1 MTRNIGLSVAVIVA
15 LALVICLL
23 AFTVVPAE
31 GTRPTPNPFC
41 KTAPFWTF
49 CKDGVPAAPPIPDND
64 VIEVWWLVAPI
75 WEFVLGPI
83 MGDLGLYHSAVGF
96 RHVRTNQTYTIEFES
111 LFESPNATFPYVVP
125 VDPKDPNGQK
135 EIIWC
140 NEGAICFMPYI
151 NWTYYTN
158 KSIIAVTNGSVFN
171 KFMKWVPV
179 ENETSSLY
187 YYTFSVYEEWRQE
200 PPFIDAY
207 TCDDFAFR
215 ALGVLA
221 WLGVDF
227 HGLVLERDFLN
238 FYASKPVPVDSS
250 DPSNLKKIIDFYS
263 TYQLKGKSAVKVAEL
278 LLQFLFSDKYI
289 ISFGKYYWLDL
300 HWPFFDWRWAQTPIV
315 PVDPTQ
321 QMLEWERSQQQQ
333 QKKKLEQ
340 VKKQPTEQKKEQSP
354 NRLTFID
361 IVRQD

>member
-1 MTRNIGLSVAVIVA
+1 MARNLLAGAMVVVV
-15 LALVICLL
+15 LALVVCVLSFSV
-23 AFTVVPAE
+23 APVQGV
-31 GTRPTPNPFC
+31 RPTPNPFC
-41 KTAPFWTF
+41 KPAPIFTF
-49 CKDGVPAAPPIPDND
+49 CKDGIPAATPIPDND
-64 VIEVWWLVAPI
+64 VVEIWWLVAPI

-111 LFESPNATFPYVVP
+111 LFESPNATFPYVVST
-125 VDPKDPNGQK
+125 DPKDPSGQK

-158 KSIIAVTNGSVFN
+158 KSVIAVTNGAVFN

-179 ENETSSLY
+179 ENETFSLH
-187 YYTFSVYEEWRQE
+187 YYTFSVYEQWRQE
-200 PPFIDAY
+200 PPYIDAY

-227 HGLVLERDFLN
+227 HGIMLERDFLN
-238 FYASKPVPVDSS
+238 FYASKPVLVDEK
-250 DPSNLKKIIDFYS
+250 DPINMKKIVDFYGQ
-263 TYQLKGKSAVKVAEL
+263 YQLKGKTPVKVAEL

-289 ISFGKYYWLDL
+289 ISFGKYYWLQL
-300 HWPFFDWRWAQTPIV
+300 HWPFFNWRWAQTPII

-321 QMLEWERSQQQQ
+321 QMLEWERTHQQND
-333 QKKKLEQ
+333 KLDDG
-340 VKKQPTEQKKEQSP
+340 VKKQEQQEKS
-354 NRLTFID
+354 RLTFID
-361 IVRQD
+361 IVKQE